1 MINFPGARFFLKNLG
16 RIIGAEFATL
26 KLLRRSKA
34 DYMEKGRICLAMN
47 HRKAAIVGC
56 GFVGAS
62 IAFRFLQQGLFSHL
76 VLLDANQAKAEGEA
90 MDLSDGLPYGAAME
104 ITAGS
109 YDDIAD
115 CGLVVITAGVNQKP
129 GETRLDLIGKNTAI
143 LKDIIKEI
151 TARRFEGILLIVS
164 NPVDVLTYAAWRLS
178 GYPKER
184 VIGSGTVLDTGRLKQ
199 LLGEELGVD
208 SRNVH
213 AFIVGEHGDSELAVW
228 SGANVS
234 GLDLDD
240 FCRLRGQELHAENM
254 ERIYREIRDSA
265 NEIIKRNGAT
275 YYGIAMAVG
284 RIAACIVKDEHAV
297 LPISVALEGEYG
309 LDHVALSIPSIVGKS
324 GLEKI
329 LEIPLGG
336 AEREALS
343 RSAGQL
349 KEAMDGLGLG

>member
-1 MINFPGARFFLKNLG
+1 MAIN
-16 RIIGAEFATL
+16 E
-26 KLLRRSKA
+26 
-34 DYMEKGRICLAMN
+34 
-47 HRKAAIVGC
+47 RKAAIIGC

-62 IAFRFLQQGLFSHL
+62 IAFRFLQQGLFSRL
-76 VLLDANQAKAEGEA
+76 VLLDANRAKAEGEA

-104 ITAGS
+104 ISAGT

-115 CGLVVITAGVNQKP
+115 CGLVVVTAGVNQKP
-129 GETRLDLIGKNTAI
+129 GETRLELIGRNAVI
-143 LKDIIKEI
+143 LKSIIGEI
-151 TARRFEGILLIVS
+151 TARDFQGILLIVS
-164 NPVDVLTYAAWRLS
+164 NPVDVLTHVAWKLS

-184 VIGSGTVLDTGRLKQ
+184 VIGSGTVLDTARLKQ
-199 LLGEELGVD
+199 LLGEGMGVD

-240 FCRLRGQELHAENM
+240 FCRLRGKELHQPAR

-265 NEIIKRNGAT
+265 NEIIKRKGAT

-284 RIAACIVKDEHAV
+284 RIAACIVRDEHAV

-309 LDHVALSIPSIVGKS
+309 LEGVTMSVPSIVGKN

-329 LEIPLGG
+329 LEIPLGKE
-336 AEREALS
+336 EREALS

-349 KEAMDGLGLG
+349 REAVDSLKLD